1 MDNDYN
7 DENAGSLPHNRDG
20 DGQAAGGT
28 EPVEKQGLTEAIED
42 FSEMGLRDDL
52 LRGIYAY
59 GFERPTPI
67 QQRAIKPLCAV
78 RDTLAQAQS
87 GQGKTGAFTI
97 GTLHTLDLNKRDCQ
111 VIILSNTRE
120 LAKQTAEVVSGLG
133 QYMNVSSMA
142 CIGGQAMRE
151 SMEALR
157 RGVQVVVGTPG
168 RVLHMITNG
177 ALRTGR
183 VHYLILDEADEML
196 KEERGEGGSFKDQVH
211 SIFDTLPPSVAVG
224 LFSATMPDEVVAL
237 SNKFMREPIRILVKR
252 EAVTLAGIKQFYIH
266 VGDREEFKL
275 EVLLDLYETITIT
288 QAIVFA
294 SSRKRVEWLAAQLNE
309 HDFACSQMHADL
321 DQRERQATMRAFKT
335 GATRILISTDVLA
348 RGIDVQQVSLVIN
361 FDLPRDRENYIHRIG
376 RAGRNGRKGVAVNF
390 ITTDDV
396 RALREIERFYS
407 TEIDE
412 MPKNIAEMIG

>member
-1 MDNDYN
+1 
-7 DENAGSLPHNRDG
+7 
-20 DGQAAGGT
+20 
-28 EPVEKQGLTEAIED
+28 
-42 FSEMGLRDDL
+42 
-52 LRGIYAY
+52 
-59 GFERPTPI
+59 
-67 QQRAIKPLCAV
+67 
-78 RDTLAQAQS
+78 
-87 GQGKTGAFTI
+87 
-97 GTLHTLDLNKRDCQ
+97 
-111 VIILSNTRE
+111 
-120 LAKQTAEVVSGLG
+120 
-133 QYMNVSSMA
+133 
-142 CIGGQAMRE
+142 
-151 SMEALR
+151 
-157 RGVQVVVGTPG
+157 
-168 RVLHMITNG
+168 
-177 ALRTGR
+177 
-183 VHYLILDEADEML
+183 
-196 KEERGEGGSFKDQVH
+196 
-211 SIFDTLPPSVAVG
+211 
-224 LFSATMPDEVVAL
+224 
-237 SNKFMREPIRILVKR
+237 MREPIRILVKR

-266 VGDREEFKL
+266 VGGREEFKL

-309 HDFACSQMHADL
+309 HDFVCSQMHADL